1 MSHESGARGGDRAPL
16 ARPLRRCRAPTRPTP
31 KTPKVVRH
39 TVSWPGLKRSV
50 RVAHLSDLHL
60 GRFTPLVRLE
70 AAILAVREAKPDLTV
85 LTGDYL
91 NRSLH
96 DAPELSAKL
105 ARLPRPCLAVLGN
118 HDHWSG
124 GVGVRK
130 ALLRAGVVVLSNRSL
145 RVRGQG
151 FELTVVGI
159 DDAYTAHHR
168 IRAAFAGI
176 ARPRDGLVIT
186 HHPGI
191 AVALARLGGRLILC
205 GHTHG
210 ERAVHG
216 RFLRG
221 FYELAQGVRLYV
233 NPGVGS
239 GRARPRR
246 IVPEVAIFELTP
258 EQSRR

>member
-1 MSHESGARGGDRAPL
+1 MLVTVIVLGTLGLQGAAAGAAPG
-16 ARPLRRCRAPTRPTP
+16 PEAPQ
-31 KTPKVVRH
+31 VVRH
-39 TVSWPGLKRSV
+39 TVRWPGLERSV

-60 GRFTPLVRLE
+60 GRFTPRARIE
-70 AAILAVREAKPDLTV
+70 AAILAVREARPDLTV

-91 NRSLH
+91 NRSLQH
-96 DAPELSAKL
+96 ARELETRL

-124 GVGVRK
+124 ASGVER
-130 ALLRAGVVVLSNRSL
+130 ALLRAGALVLSNRSQ

-168 IRAAFAGI
+168 IRAAFSGL
-176 ARPRDGLVIT
+176 ARPRDALVLT

-191 AVALARLGGRLILC
+191 ATAIARLGGRLILT

-216 RFLRG
+216 RFLQG
-221 FYELAQGVRLYV
+221 FYELENARLYV
-233 NPGVGS
+233 NPGLGT
-239 GRARPRR
+239 GRAAPRR
-246 IVPEVAIFELTP
+246 VAPEVAIFELTP
-258 EQSRR
+258 SAGNKH